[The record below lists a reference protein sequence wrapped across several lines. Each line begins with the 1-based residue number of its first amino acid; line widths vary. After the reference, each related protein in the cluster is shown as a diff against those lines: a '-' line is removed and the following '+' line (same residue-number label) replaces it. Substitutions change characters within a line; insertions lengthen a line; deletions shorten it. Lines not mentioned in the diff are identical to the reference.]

1 MHDALVP
8 AEHMAILIDKVARG
22 AVASCVARDK
32 ASVVAVRHEADV
44 LTVRLVGVVEA
55 LFLRDAAR
63 LALVHRAERQ
73 ARVRQLILRER
84 VEHVALVLALIER
97 FFEQPPPVFLL
108 DARVVAG
115 HNGVAA

>member
-1 MHDALVP
+1 MGAYLFAADVEEIARRVVL
-8 AEHMAILIDKVARG
+8 AGEILH
-22 AVASCVARDK
+22 K
-32 ASVVAVRHEADV
+32 AGVVAVRHEADV

-108 DARVVAG
+108 DARIVAG

>member
-8 AEHMAILIDKVARG
+8 AEHTAAFIDKVARG
-22 AVASCVARDK
+22 AVAACVARDK
-32 ASVVAVRHEADV
+32 ACVVAVRHKADI
-44 LTVRLVGVVEA
+44 LTVRLVRVVEA
-55 LFLRDAAR
+55 LLLRDAAR
-63 LALVHRAERQ
+63 LALVHRAERH
-73 ARVRQLILRER
+73 ACMRELLLCER

-108 DARVVAG
+108 DARIVAG

>member
-1 MHDALVP
+1 M
-8 AEHMAILIDKVARG
+8 
-22 AVASCVARDK
+22 
-32 ASVVAVRHEADV
+32 
-44 LTVRLVGVVEA
+44 
-55 LFLRDAAR
+55 
-63 LALVHRAERQ
+63 
-73 ARVRQLILRER
+73 RQLILRER

>member
-1 MHDALVP
+1 MALPVY
-8 AEHMAILIDKVARG
+8 KVARLRFFAG
-22 AVASCVARDK
+22 QALDGGGI
-32 ASVVAVRHEADV
+32 VAVRHKADI
-44 LTVRLVGVVEA
+44 LTVRLVRVVEA
-55 LFLRDAAR
+55 LLLRDAAR

-108 DARVVAG
+108 DARIVAG